1 MQEGSLRHSSLPH
14 QEQLQP
20 PKENG
25 GGGGFICQRLQRW
38 IWIGIWSQNGWVVCN
53 FPFNHW
59 GRNVI
64 FTPQIQWFRWSL
76 GGDCSQSTGVV
87 GWCLKVVELLQS
99 CCEKCKYNSTH
110 CASLSGLLKTN
121 NKQGKTKDNK
131 TTNANEQTRLN
142 SKAHGI
148 INA

>member
-1 MQEGSLRHSSLPH
+1 MDMDRDLE
-14 QEQLQP
+14 
-20 PKENG
+20 PK
-25 GGGGFICQRLQRW
+25 W
-38 IWIGIWSQNGWVVCN
+38 
-53 FPFNHW
+53 
-59 GRNVI
+59 
-64 FTPQIQWFRWSL
+64 L
-76 GGDCSQSTGVV
+76 GGLQFSFQPLG
-87 GWCLKVVELLQS
+87 CLKVVELLQS